1 MPEAT
6 VHKDR
11 QPSLSEDEVGFAGES
26 RIAHSPTLYATAN
39 QVGSQPPFRRLPM
52 PRFDER
58 HDPRSRLGRYPI
70 HCLVRFL
77 CRFFSQSNYNSS
89 RDTLIMLKS
98 RRPTAIDLFCG
109 AGGLS
114 LGFEQSGFDVVAAI
128 DSNPINIS
136 TYSRNFPST
145 KAICADIFRLSG
157 DEIRERCGLEAIEQ
171 IDVVFGG
178 PPCQGFSAI
187 GKRDVKDPR
196 NALIFEFCRLVA
208 ELRPRYF
215 VMENV
220 AGLMYTASRS
230 VLEHALGGLLA
241 EAYEWVSPIRLLDAQ
256 EFGVPQRRRRVF
268 VLGFMTSERPPEY
281 PRPRGGGATV
291 WEAISDLRNIRRSR
305 MLFSSDIFLGPLGPP
320 TAYSKKLR
328 NDKESEGLSGC
339 LLCQHN
345 PSVTTRFRRTKPGR
359 TERISRFSRLRKGA
373 VAPTLRAGTPRSHG
387 SFTAARPIHP
397 TQPRCITVREAARLQ
412 SFPDRFQFH
421 HTQWHGFQQ
430 VGNSVPPH
438 LARAVADS
446 VRRALVGK

>member
-1 MPEAT
+1 MP
-6 VHKDR
+6 K
-11 QPSLSEDEVGFAGES
+11 F
-26 RIAHSPTLYATAN
+26 
-39 QVGSQPPFRRLPM
+39 
-52 PRFDER
+52 
-58 HDPRSRLGRYPI
+58 
-70 HCLVRFL
+70 
-77 CRFFSQSNYNSS
+77 
-89 RDTLIMLKS
+89 

-114 LGFEQSGFDVVAAI
+114 LGFEESGFDVVAAV
-128 DSNPINIS
+128 DFNPINVAS
-136 TYSRNFPST
+136 YSKNFPSA

-157 DEIRERCGLEAIEQ
+157 NEIRERCGLRTEEQ

-187 GKRDVKDPR
+187 GKRDIKDPR

-208 ELRPRYF
+208 ELKPKYF

-230 VLEHALGGLLA
+230 VLERALDGLRV
-241 EAYEWVSPIRLLDAQ
+241 EGYEWVSPIQLLDAQ

-268 VLGFMTSERPPEY
+268 VLGFRVNEQAPKY
-281 PRPRGGGATV
+281 PRPRRSRATV
-291 WEAISDLRNIRRSR
+291 WDALSDLRDIRRSR
-305 MLFSSDIFLGPLGPP
+305 RLFSSDVFAGSLGPP

-328 NDKESEGLSGC
+328 ARKTSDGLTGC
-339 LLCQHN
+339 LLCRHEGG
-345 PSVTTRFRRTKPGR
+345 VVARFRRTEPGR
-359 TERISRFSRLRKGA
+359 TERISRFSRLKRSA

-412 SFPDRFQFH
+412 SFPDWFQFH
-421 HTQWHGFQQ
+421 PTQWHGFQQ
-430 VGNSVPPH
+430 VGNSVPPR

-446 VRRALVGK
+446 VRRALVSK